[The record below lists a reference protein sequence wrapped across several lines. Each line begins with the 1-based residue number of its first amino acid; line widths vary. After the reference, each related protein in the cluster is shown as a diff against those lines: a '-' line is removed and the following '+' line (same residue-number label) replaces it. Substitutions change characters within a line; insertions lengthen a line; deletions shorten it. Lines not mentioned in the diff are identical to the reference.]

1 MFQGPDRLASSP
13 RFSLHVL
20 IGSVFLLLTPTAL
33 FGIAKVLLPQNV
45 AKSSGSDQLS
55 AERRRYFWALSF
67 TSVLLSVF
75 VIYSLRHQVKLNWTA
90 PVWLA
95 AIPLAA
101 RDMVP
106 RPHEIAGSVAKLIRR
121 LWLPTII
128 GLLIIHGGGFYYLS
142 LGLPGAGPVSP
153 KHLFAPWRLLGE
165 KVAIIEA
172 TIEAETKSEPVIV
185 GMDKNF
191 ISSELSFYAFADHK
205 GVTNTGG
212 PHFFGE
218 RSLMWEFWLPG
229 SAVLGRNFLM
239 IAFDRRRLSDPSL
252 SQHFD
257 TTSDVSTEHLERD
270 GRAVGT
276 FYWRVGYRYQGL
288 TGNPKAKG
296 SSDSD

>member
-1 MFQGPDRLASSP
+1 M
-13 RFSLHVL
+13 
-20 IGSVFLLLTPTAL
+20 
-33 FGIAKVLLPQNV
+33 
-45 AKSSGSDQLS
+45 
-55 AERRRYFWALSF
+55 
-67 TSVLLSVF
+67 LLSVF

-95 AIPLAA
+95 AIPLTAW
-101 RDMVP
+101 DMVP

-128 GLLIIHGGGFYYLS
+128 GLLIIHGAGFYYLS

-218 RSLMWEFWLPG
+218 RSLMWEFWLPA

-239 IAFDRRRLSDPSL
+239 IDFDRRRLSDPSL

-257 TTSDVSTEHLERD
+257 TTSDVSTEAFGARRSSSRYFLLAGWLSVSRSYRKHEEGWKSRVRLNPAEEVRRTGLVVKGIFDAELVKQTVSSGIGTQSHLQW
-270 GRAVGT
+270 GRLIDT
-276 FYWRVGYRYQGL
+276 R
-288 TGNPKAKG
+288 
-296 SSDSD
+296 